1 MKILITGGAGFIG
14 SHLAES
20 LLGRGHEVYVIDDLS
35 TGTLENIKHLMEHPK
50 FHYRIDTIMDVMLM
64 NDLVKVVDQIYHLAA
79 AVGVQY
85 IIDNPLESLTT
96 NVKGTEIVLEL
107 ANKKK
112 QKVFIASTSEVYGK
126 HNKFPLS
133 EEDDSIIG
141 KTKISRWSYACA
153 KMLDEFLALA
163 YYREKALPVVIGRF
177 FNVCGPR
184 QSSRYGMVIPR
195 FVKQAMMG
203 NAISVYGD
211 GKQSRCF
218 AHVNDVVEGIIRLM
232 EKDSCIGE
240 IYNIGS
246 NEEISIGELAKKILK
261 MTGSNSEIDII
272 PYDQAYEKG
281 FEDMM
286 RRVPSLE
293 KIVDA
298 VGYER
303 KFDLDSIIDNVIKYN
318 KK

>member
-14 SHLAES
+14 SHLADA
-20 LLGRGHEVYVIDDLS
+20 LLARGHEVYVIDDLS
-35 TGTLENIKHLMEHPK
+35 TGSIDNIRHLMDNPK
-50 FHYRIDTIMDVMLM
+50 FHYRIDTIMDMMLM
-64 NDLVKVVDQIYHLAA
+64 ADLVKVVDQIYHLAA

-96 NVKGTEIVLEL
+96 NVRGTEIILEL

-112 QKVFIASTSEVYGK
+112 QKVFVASTSEVYGK

-163 YYREKALPVVIGRF
+163 YFREKALPVVIGRF

-203 NAISVYGD
+203 NSISVYGD
-211 GKQSRCF
+211 GQQSRCF
-218 AHVNDVVEGIIRLM
+218 AHVSDVVEGTIRLM
-232 EKDSCIGE
+232 EKDECVGE
-240 IYNIGS
+240 IFNIGS
-246 NEEISIGELAKKILK
+246 DEEISIESLAKRILEK
-261 MTGSNSEIDII
+261 TGSKSEIEII
-272 PYDQAYEKG
+272 PYEKAYERG

-286 RRVPSLE
+286 RRVPSLQ
-293 KIVDA
+293 KIIDA

-303 KFDLDSIIDNVIKYN
+303 KFDLDSIIENVIKFN
-318 KK
+318 KE

>member
-14 SHLAES
+14 SHLAEA
-20 LLGRGHEVYVIDDLS
+20 LLEREHEVYVIDDLS
-35 TGTLENIKHLMEHPK
+35 TGSIDNIRHLMDHPR

-64 NDLVKVVDQIYHLAA
+64 TDLVKVVDQIYHLAA

-96 NVKGTEIVLEL
+96 NVRGTEIILEL
-107 ANKKK
+107 ANRKK
-112 QKVFIASTSEVYGK
+112 QKVFLASTSEVYGK

-163 YYREKALPVVIGRF
+163 YFREKALPVVIGRY

-195 FVKQAMMG
+195 FVKQALLG
-203 NAISVYGD
+203 NSISVYGD

-218 AHVNDVVEGIIRLM
+218 AHVNDVVEGTIRLM
-232 EKDSCIGE
+232 ENSDCVGE
-240 IYNIGS
+240 IFNIGS
-246 NEEISIGELAKKILK
+246 DEEITIEDLARKVLEK
-261 MTGSNSEIDII
+261 TGSTSEIELI
-272 PYDQAYEKG
+272 PYDRAYEKG
-281 FEDMM
+281 FEDML
-286 RRVPSLE
+286 RRVPSLQKISE
-293 KIVDA
+293 K

-303 KFDLDSIIDNVIKYN
+303 KYNLDAIIENVIKYF